1 MNNNGEIVISP
12 KYEKAYGFS
21 EGIAAVKKNGK
32 WGFIDINGIIV
43 VPFEYDKI
51 EQNFEDGLGR
61 MVKDDKVF
69 VFNKSGILVD
79 SYEIEAANDY
89 YSAGYY
95 DEPSIYDNPYYN
107 DNLDMDQQ
115 SIEFWNSL

>member
-1 MNNNGEIVISP
+1 MT
-12 KYEKAYGFS
+12 FS

-43 VPFEYDKI
+43 VPCEYDKI
-51 EQNFEDGLGR
+51 EHSFEDGSGR
-61 MVKDDKVF
+61 MIKDDNVF

-79 SYEIEAANDY
+79 SYEIEATNDY
-89 YSAGYY
+89 YSVGYY
-95 DEPSIYDNPYYN
+95 DEPSIHDNPFYN

-115 SIEFWNSL
+115 SIEFWNNL